1 MLHLTKWVGEQPY
14 FIARDSARRAIV
26 VSIRG
31 TMSIQDCIT
40 DCMYKPVLLNADTI
54 GMPQY
59 TGCQLHCHAGVV
71 TATNFILS
79 DLEKHGILHRILLG
93 DACSHGSKGKQ
104 KDWDTDVIFRQSSLR
119 CAKVSP
125 DYHAHVHSFLAGIG
139 NILER

>member
-79 DLEKHGILHRILLG
+79 DLEKRRRRILEDYQNLQS
-93 DACSHGSKGKQ
+93 ARAI
-104 KDWDTDVIFRQSSLR
+104 DVK
-119 CAKVSP
+119 A
-125 DYHAHVHSFLAGIG
+125 A
-139 NILER
+139 E